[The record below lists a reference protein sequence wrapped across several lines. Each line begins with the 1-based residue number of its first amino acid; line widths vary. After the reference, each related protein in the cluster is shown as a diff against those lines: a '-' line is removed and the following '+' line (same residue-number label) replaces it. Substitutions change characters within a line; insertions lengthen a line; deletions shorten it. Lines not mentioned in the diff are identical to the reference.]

1 MKSLESFF
9 AMGGYAAFVW
19 PAYGLTA
26 LVMVWLLVATL
37 RRLRERERAL
47 AELQAANPRRR
58 RGDTGGADPRNKTT
72 ENAAAEGA
80 G

>member
-1 MKSLESFF
+1 
-9 AMGGYAAFVW
+9 MGGYAAFVW

-37 RRLRERERAL
+37 RRLRERERTL

-58 RGDTGGADPRNKTT
+58 RGDTGSAAPKNKTT

>member
-58 RGDTGGADPRNKTT
+58 RGDAGGADPRSKTT